1 MHNYSKPVDE
11 NNDGGDIEM
20 GNNDLS
26 NEGKTESLFSEE
38 QIRKG
43 SELIEK
49 FMMEFSKTE
58 GIAEMS
64 RENLCNVVE
73 GLKSKYQQEIETNE
87 YLQYVISSF

>member
-1 MHNYSKPVDE
+1 MHNYSKPVDG
-11 NNDGGDIEM
+11 NSDGGDIEM
-20 GNNDLS
+20 GNSGLS
-26 NEGKTESLFSEE
+26 NEGKAEPSFSEE

-49 FMMEFSKTE
+49 FMMEFSKTD

-73 GLKSKYQQEIETNE
+73 GLKSKYKQEIESNE